1 VKITPI
7 TTVLILVFAGI
18 AAGQKASAQLSKQ
31 QTSADVVPTRSPCLF
46 DFERGEIPNCVRES
60 ANGDLFIVPEFL
72 KELRFDSHG
81 LAVVRS
87 AREGWMYISRT
98 GKVLIKGVPVMDNWA
113 DSFHDGLVRII
124 RNGKYGFANREGQVV
139 IPPIYDGAMN
149 FENGHA
155 VVCNGCESRPADR
168 EGEYHLFAGG
178 TWFRINTKGKVLG
191 RVPPPVVA
199 PATFR

>member
-1 VKITPI
+1 LKITPI
-7 TTVLILVFAGI
+7 TTVLILVIAGI
-18 AAGQKASAQLSKQ
+18 AAGQEASAQVSKQ
-31 QTSADVVPTRSPCLF
+31 QTSAVVVPTGGPCLF

-60 ANGDLFIVPEFL
+60 ANGDLFIAPEFL

-87 AREGWMYISRT
+87 AREGWMYVSRT

-113 DSFHDGLVRII
+113 DSFHDGLVRIVS
-124 RNGKYGFANREGQVV
+124 NGKYGFANRKGQMV

-149 FENGHA
+149 FENGRA
-155 VVCNGCESRPADR
+155 IVCNGCESRSADR

-191 RVPPPVVA
+191 
-199 PATFR
+199 